1 MIRQTNH
8 WKKTISGSVVQL
20 QYDVKWLSSSLQEE
34 NEVKENRDDLKYSCE
49 GLNIFWTQK

>member
-1 MIRQTNH
+1 MIRQTNQ
-8 WKKTISGSVVQL
+8 WKKTISCSVVQL

-49 GLNIFWTQK
+49 GLNIH